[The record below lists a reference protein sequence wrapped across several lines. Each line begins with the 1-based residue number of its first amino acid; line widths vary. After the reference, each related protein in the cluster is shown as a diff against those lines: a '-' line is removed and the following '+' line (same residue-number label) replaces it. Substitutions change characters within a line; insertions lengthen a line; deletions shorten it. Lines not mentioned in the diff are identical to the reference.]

1 MHSSVFSQEPIKT
14 ALCMFECDV
23 TIIKLFRRAQMGVVF
38 FFRRPLIKMHVSAWL
53 CPTLRLKHPESLIIM
68 AKIRCGGWAF
78 GSWTFESNS
87 NLNLSFWPH
96 NIKHQVKNTIYGS
109 PTLTSMSLR
118 PIWIPPVRDRD
129 RQHEWNLG
137 IQGYGLPMSAP
148 FPMLGAPW
156 ARMPMNIYSPHQV
169 SYEYR

>member
-1 MHSSVFSQEPIKT
+1 MT
-14 ALCMFECDV
+14 
-23 TIIKLFRRAQMGVVF
+23 
-38 FFRRPLIKMHVSAWL
+38 
-53 CPTLRLKHPESLIIM
+53 
-68 AKIRCGGWAF
+68 KIRCGGWAF
-78 GSWTFESNS
+78 DSWTFESNS

-148 FPMLGAPW
+148 FPMLRAPW

-169 SYEYR
+169 SYEYRYLHILFKLILANHRVSCQRLARRRSLCAHRRATKMMFPFPSNMPPFHLRV